1 MGVLAVCQACNAPN
15 SEDSSR
21 LVIFDLEAGV
31 ETGSCVP
38 ESGWAASYEFPTDRP
53 VVRLVYLKG
62 EAFDYGLDG
71 TFLEREKWVEASFAK
86 GDVYLVQRLLRAAG
100 EGLPPD
106 LAKRCTVSLES
117 FLINASDPDPRT
129 RALALKLNGSCL
141 EVLGDYPGALRSYDA
156 ALALDPKIGV
166 KRRADQLHKS

>member
-1 MGVLAVCQACNAPN
+1 M
-15 SEDSSR
+15 
-21 LVIFDLEAGV
+21 
-31 ETGSCVP
+31 P